1 MGLQERI
8 DALQPRE
15 RLLLA
20 VFFGLFVLIAVLLIP
35 IGVSAMLADKR
46 SENEQLRE
54 AIQRLF
60 AERDTILAQKEQN
73 EAVLARY
80 KAPAP
85 QLAGFLDNHAKRL
98 GIDIPEFKDRPVVP
112 HGKTYE
118 ERATD
123 ISMKRVPMRPLVLF
137 MEEIARAS
145 FPVSITKLTIRQR
158 GAETDS
164 WDVSMTVSAF
174 HRIEPKKP
182 TSTRTA
188 STRVED
194 SL

>member
-85 QLAGFLDNHAKRL
+85 QLAGFLDKHAKLL

-112 HGKTYE
+112 HGKVYE

-123 ISMKRVPMRPLVLF
+123 ISMKKVPMRPLVLF
-137 MEEIARAS
+137 MEEIAKAS

-158 GAETDS
+158 GAEADS

-174 HRIEPKKP
+174 HRVEPKKP
-182 TSTRTA
+182 ATTRTA
-188 STRVED
+188 STRAEE